1 MQNTP
6 GMASNRRLGQ
16 GIKLEAINHEVS
28 KQKID
33 NLLTQANKE
42 TPVITQKTPQGKVFE
57 ISKENI
63 ADSQQLKNQID
74 INNLPLGRNPSQFEN
89 LSTEVQTR
97 TQIGIMVS

>member
-1 MQNTP
+1 MQSTP

-42 TPVITQKTPQGKVFE
+42 TPAIIQKTPQGKAFE

-97 TQIGIMVS
+97 T